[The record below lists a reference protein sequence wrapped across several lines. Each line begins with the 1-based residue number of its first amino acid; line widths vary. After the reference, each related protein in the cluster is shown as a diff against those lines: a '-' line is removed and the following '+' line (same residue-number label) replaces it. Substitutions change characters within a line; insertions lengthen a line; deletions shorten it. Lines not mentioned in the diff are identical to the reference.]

1 MKKISSIIIVSLT
14 FIILVICVTCNATS
28 KKVEKP
34 KLVYSEKDSDYIL
47 EFDEESCDSIS
58 YHMERVED
66 SIVGNGAFSMI
77 GTDYKGEK
85 YCCTDFFG
93 GIYSY
98 EYCLQNDKGEK
109 SDTLYV
115 WKISRY
121 LNGSEQIMLTY
132 DDGKLNIFGKYVGD
146 SISFY
151 DDVIYFGKIPHN
163 GKELP
168 FNEKKLIGKTKV
180 EFPVTEYPIS
190 DTLKS
195 VVISIKQSENG
206 YLYFNIPIKCHL

>member
-14 FIILVICVTCNATS
+14 FIMLVICVTYNATN

-34 KLVYSEKDSDYIL
+34 KIVYSEKDSCFIL
-47 EFDEESCDSIS
+47 EYDKESCDSS
-58 YHMERVED
+58 FYHMERIED
-66 SIVGNGAFSMI
+66 SIMGDGASSMI
-77 GTDYKGEK
+77 GTYYNGEK
-85 YCCTDFFG
+85 YCCTDLWG
-93 GIYSY
+93 GIYSH

-115 WKISRY
+115 WEISRFVD
-121 LNGSEQIMLTY
+121 GSEQILLTY
-132 DDGKLNIFGKYVGD
+132 DDGKVNIYGKNYGD

-195 VVISIKQSENG
+195 VVISIKRSENG
-206 YLYFNIPIKCHL
+206 YLYFNFPIKCHL